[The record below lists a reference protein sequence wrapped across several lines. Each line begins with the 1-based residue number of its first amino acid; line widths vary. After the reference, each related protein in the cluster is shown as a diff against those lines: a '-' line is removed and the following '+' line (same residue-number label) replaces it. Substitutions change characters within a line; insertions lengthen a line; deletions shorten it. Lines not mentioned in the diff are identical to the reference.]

1 MPSCAYAPI
10 ISSHLQAAFQLV
22 AAAALDT
29 LLLAS
34 GMAGTTEWL
43 TAAPPSALQCE
54 ARVDTLPSYHPYAA
68 TPPSA
73 LQHSSTVARQRQS

>member
-1 MPSCAYAPI
+1 MCHAQLCI
-10 ISSHLQAAFQLV
+10 CTHHLISLQAAFQLV

-68 TPPSA
+68 APPSA
-73 LQHSSTVARQRQS
+73 LQ